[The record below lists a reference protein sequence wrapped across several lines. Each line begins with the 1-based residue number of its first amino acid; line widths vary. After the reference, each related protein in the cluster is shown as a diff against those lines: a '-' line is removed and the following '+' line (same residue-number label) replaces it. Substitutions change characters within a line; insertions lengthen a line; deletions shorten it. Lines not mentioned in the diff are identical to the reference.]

1 MPAQDGLDYQVVDPG
16 FYPAGVVTLGLKMVM
31 MVVMVMVVMMMMV
44 MMTVMMVM
52 VTSFSRYFQNV
63 CKLHLCPENSS
74 GASLCSKSSLY
85 LFTLERTM
93 MMMVVM
99 MMIVTLFVMIMVM
112 VMMMKM
118 VTCNW

>member
-1 MPAQDGLDYQVVDPG
+1 MPAQDGLDHQVVDPG

-31 MVVMVMVVMMMMV
+31 MK
-44 MMTVMMVM
+44 MVM

-99 MMIVTLFVMIMVM
+99 MMIVTLL
-112 VMMMKM
+112 VMMVVVMLII

>member
-85 LFTLERTM
+85 LFTLEGTM
-93 MMMVVM
+93 MMMVAM
-99 MMIVTLFVMIMVM
+99 TMIVTLFVMIMVM

>member
-85 LFTLERTM
+85 LFTLERMM

-99 MMIVTLFVMIMVM
+99 MMIVTLL
-112 VMMMKM
+112 VMMVVVMLII

>member
-1 MPAQDGLDYQVVDPG
+1 MTMMV
-16 FYPAGVVTLGLKMVM
+16 KMVM
-31 MVVMVMVVMMMMV
+31 MVVMVVMV
-44 MMTVMMVM
+44 MVM

-85 LFTLERTM
+85 LFTLEGTM
-93 MMMVVM
+93 MMMVAM
-99 MMIVTLFVMIMVM
+99 TMIVTLFVMIMVM
-112 VMMMKM
+112 VMMMKI